1 MSFCAEMDI
10 NAISPNVIYDF
21 AMKKITIPMLAKY
34 SNLKKDH
41 KKKLSDIAKDSDDL
55 N

>member
-1 MSFCAEMDI
+1 MDI